1 MGKWVKLLFN
11 NQGRAISS
19 HIQIFYLLPLKVDIC
34 NISGMEDNTEK
45 KCAIVTGSSSGIGY
59 ETSLLLARNG
69 FHTYATMHNIDRSQQ
84 LLDIVKKDNLPIQVL
99 QLDVTN
105 DNSVKDAIDI
115 ILKKGKRIDVVVN
128 NAGYGLIGALEDIAM
143 EEIKAHFET
152 NLFGAIG
159 VMQAVLP
166 IMRKQ
171 RSGIIVNI
179 SSMGGRIAFPL
190 SSTYS
195 GTKFGLEGITE
206 SLSYEVEQF
215 GIKTIL
221 IEPNNIKKMG
231 KTLKPDS
238 PYARL
243 VEIREANRRSM
254 VESGSI
260 NPDEV
265 ATVILNAI
273 TSDSPDLRYVVGNAA
288 RRLLDS
294 RKNMPESEFKMFMMK
309 NFFGRRR
316 ITSYC

>member
-152 NLFGAIG
+152 NLFGAIR

-190 SSTYS
+190 SSTP
-195 GTKFGLEGITE
+195 LNANE
-206 SLSYEVEQF
+206 
-215 GIKTIL
+215 
-221 IEPNNIKKMG
+221 NNILAPS
-231 KTLKPDS
+231 TTNILK
-238 PYARL
+238 
-243 VEIREANRRSM
+243 N
-254 VESGSI
+254 
-260 NPDEV
+260 
-265 ATVILNAI
+265 
-273 TSDSPDLRYVVGNAA
+273 
-288 RRLLDS
+288 
-294 RKNMPESEFKMFMMK
+294 
-309 NFFGRRR
+309 
-316 ITSYC
+316 